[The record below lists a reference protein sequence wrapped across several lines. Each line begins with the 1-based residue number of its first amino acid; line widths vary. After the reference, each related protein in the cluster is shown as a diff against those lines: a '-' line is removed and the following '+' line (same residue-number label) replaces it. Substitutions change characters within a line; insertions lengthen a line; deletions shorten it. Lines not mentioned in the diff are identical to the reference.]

1 MHYNYDSFARTEM
14 DGKFIK
20 RVIITTRFVRKE
32 DVFESEFKKRRN
44 NILEYNQNGI
54 TTILTRLVRI
64 ICQRLSVDIEII
76 TFAHFPSRIN
86 GISISK
92 NLFCANGN

>member
-32 DVFESEFKKRRN
+32 DVFESEFKK
-44 NILEYNQNGI
+44 
-54 TTILTRLVRI
+54 
-64 ICQRLSVDIEII
+64 
-76 TFAHFPSRIN
+76 
-86 GISISK
+86 K
-92 NLFCANGN
+92 KK